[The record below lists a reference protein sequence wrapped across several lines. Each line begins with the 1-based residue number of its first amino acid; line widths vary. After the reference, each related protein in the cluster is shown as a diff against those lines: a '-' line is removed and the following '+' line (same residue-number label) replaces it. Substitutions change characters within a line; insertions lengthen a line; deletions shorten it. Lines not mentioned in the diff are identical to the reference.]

1 MNISTKSPLSRRT
14 ILRAGAASL
23 SLPMLDAMQ
32 SKGLQA
38 ASGSKPPKRIVLVH
52 RPLGTYHPHL
62 VPEKT
67 GPKYKAT
74 RYLEKLEEHRGNFTL
89 LSGVA
94 HLGYPNG
101 HWTDAAIFTGTY
113 PEGIARSD
121 NIHNTISIDQLI
133 AEKIGHQT
141 RVSSLTLNTANCA
154 SLSWN
159 RKGVPVPFERSR
171 SKLFKRLFID
181 GTPEEVTREMDRL
194 KHGHSILDDMR
205 GQLKLLSLEVGA
217 GDKSRLDLLTTSI
230 REAEMMLQQDE
241 AWVAKPKPKVEAQE
255 KEFARHNNWVESQ
268 EKWYRLI
275 QLALQTDST
284 RVITYGLG
292 EQNNNGVS
300 GLEIGHHDA
309 SHHGKNPEKIEQ
321 FARYE
326 EKEYEKFSKFLS
338 QLAETDEG
346 NGSLLDNTQVLLT
359 SNLGDASAHASSS
372 LPTFLAG
379 GGFKHKGHLA
389 YDDEKNYPLSNLFL
403 RMIQQF
409 DIEIDKFGTSTSV
422 LSELG

>member
-1 MNISTKSPLSRRT
+1 MFISTKQPISRRT
-14 ILRAGAASL
+14 VLKAGAVSVA
-23 SLPMLDAMQ
+23 LPILDAMKP
-32 SKGLQA
+32 SSIHA
-38 ASGSKPPKRIVLVH
+38 ASVTKPPKRIVLVH

-62 VPEKT
+62 VPAEE
-67 GPKYKAT
+67 GLKYQAT
-74 RYLEKLEEHRGNFTL
+74 RYLKKFEEHRGNFTL

-121 NIHNTISIDQLI
+121 NIHNTVSIDQLI
-133 AEKIGHQT
+133 AEKIGHYT

-159 RKGVPVPFERSR
+159 RKGVPVPFLRSR
-171 SKLFKRLFID
+171 SQLFKRLFVD
-181 GTPEEVTREMDRL
+181 GTEEEVTREIERL

-241 AWVAKPKPKVEAQE
+241 AWVAKPKPKVDATE
-255 KEFARHNNWVESQ
+255 KDFARDDTWVESQ

-292 EQNNNGVS
+292 EQNNNGVP

-326 EKEYEKFSKFLS
+326 EKEYEKFAKFLS
-338 QLAETDEG
+338 LLDETDEG
-346 NGSLLDNTQVLLT
+346 NGSLLDNTQVMLT
-359 SNLGDASAHASSS
+359 SNLGDASAHASSN
-372 LPTFLAG
+372 LPTFIAG
-379 GGFKHKGHLA
+379 GGYKHKGHLA
-389 YDDEKNYPLSNLFL
+389 FDKEKNYPLSNMFL
-403 RMIQQF
+403 RMIQRF
-409 DIEIDKFGTSTSV
+409 DIDIDKFGSSASV

>member
-1 MNISTKSPLSRRT
+1 MNILTKQTLSRRT
-14 ILRAGAASL
+14 TLRAGAATL
-23 SLPMLDAMQ
+23 ALPMLDAMQ
-32 SKGLQA
+32 SRSSA
-38 ASGSKPPKRIVLVH
+38 ASGNKPPKRIVLVH

-62 VPEKT
+62 VPET
-67 GPKYKAT
+67 EGLKYKAT
-74 RYLEKLEEHRGNFTL
+74 RYLETLEEHRGKFTL

-133 AEKIGHQT
+133 AEKIGHHT
-141 RVSSLTLNTANCA
+141 RVSSMTLNTANCA

-159 RKGVPVPFERSR
+159 RKGVPVPFMRSR
-171 SKLFKRLFID
+171 TQLFKRLFVD
-181 GTPEEVTREMDRL
+181 GSPEQISREMDRL

-205 GQLKLLSLEVGA
+205 GQLKLLRLDVGA
-217 GDKSRLDLLTTSI
+217 GDRSRLDLLTTSI
-230 REAEMMLQQDE
+230 REAERMLQQDE
-241 AWVAKPKPKVEAQE
+241 AWVAKPKPEVDAQE
-255 KEFARHNNWVESQ
+255 KDFARHNNWVESQ

-292 EQNNNGVS
+292 EQNNNGVP

-359 SNLGDASAHASSS
+359 SNLGDASAHASSN

-379 GGFKHKGHLA
+379 GGFQHKGHLA
-389 YDDEKNYPLSNLFL
+389 FDGEKNYPLSNLFL
-403 RMIQQF
+403 RMIQRF
-409 DIEIDKFGTSTSV
+409 DINIDRFGTSTSV

>member
-1 MNISTKSPLSRRT
+1 MPILTKQPISRRT
-14 ILRAGAASL
+14 IIRAGAASL
-23 SLPMLDAMQ
+23 ALPMLDAMQ
-32 SKGLQA
+32 PKSYA
-38 ASGSKPPKRIVLVH
+38 ASGRNPPKRIVLVH

-62 VPEKT
+62 VPET
-67 GPKYKAT
+67 QGPEYKAT

-121 NIHNTISIDQLI
+121 NIHNTVSIDQLI
-133 AEKIGHQT
+133 AEKIGHHT

-159 RKGVPVPFERSR
+159 RKGVPVPFLRSR
-171 SKLFKRLFID
+171 SQLFKRLFVD
-181 GTPEEVTREMDRL
+181 GTQEEIAREMNRL

-205 GQLKLLSLEVGA
+205 GQLMSLSLDVGA
-217 GDKSRLDLLTTSI
+217 GDRSRLDLLTTSI

-241 AWVAKPKPKVEAQE
+241 AWVAKPKPEIDAVE
-255 KEFARHNNWVESQ
+255 KDFARHNNWVESQ

-292 EQNNNGVS
+292 EQNNNGVP
-300 GLEIGHHDA
+300 GLDIGHHDA

-338 QLAETDEG
+338 LLAETDEG

-359 SNLGDASAHASSS
+359 SNLGDASAHASSN

-379 GGFKHKGHLA
+379 GGFKHRGHLA
-389 YDDEKNYPLSNLFL
+389 FDQDKNYPLSNLFL
-403 RMIQQF
+403 RMIQKF
-409 DIEIDKFGTSTSV
+409 DINIDTFGTSTSS